1 MKKLHMEEE
10 LMLSV
15 AIVEKSLETQMTWE
29 SIEKNANNHICE
41 SKFSLGVSFKFT
53 RWRLIKI

>member
-1 MKKLHMEEE
+1 MKKLRMEEE

-15 AIVEKSLETQMTWE
+15 AIVAKSLETQMTRE

-53 RWRLIKI
+53 R